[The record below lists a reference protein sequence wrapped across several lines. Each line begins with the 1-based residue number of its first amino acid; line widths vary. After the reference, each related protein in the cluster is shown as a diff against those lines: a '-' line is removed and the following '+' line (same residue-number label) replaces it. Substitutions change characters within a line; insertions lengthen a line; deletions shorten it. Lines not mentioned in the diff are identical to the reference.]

1 MDVVDGEMEWVV
13 VVERGLVVVEV
24 VVVVEEP
31 IDGLGRLVEVE
42 SGRWWAGVETI
53 VVDLKVVGCAKV
65 EVEWVVDV

>member
-53 VVDLKVVGCAKV
+53 VVDLKVAGCAKV